1 MQYHIF
7 VLWVQS
13 VGNLFV
19 SILPPASSY
28 LVTVGTGLVATPL
41 SESPM
46 TIVFKTNSKKKKLRN
61 RLMSTLFQRQNKFKV
76 DTNSLSP
83 STFKSLCIVLF
94 GYLSSVVETLFK
106 TRLFCIVSKL
116 NVVYST
122 RPWNAVARA
131 ATAVDSSKTSVQ
143 RSGGNPIK

>member
-46 TIVFKTNSKKKKLRN
+46 TIVFKTNSKKKLWN
-61 RLMSTLFQRQNKFKV
+61 SLMSTLFQRQNKFKV

-106 TRLFCIVSKL
+106 TRIFLLCVEFKCCLL
-116 NVVYST
+116 NASLECSCK
-122 RPWNAVARA
+122 
-131 ATAVDSSKTSVQ
+131 SSNSCRFLK
-143 RSGGNPIK
+143 N